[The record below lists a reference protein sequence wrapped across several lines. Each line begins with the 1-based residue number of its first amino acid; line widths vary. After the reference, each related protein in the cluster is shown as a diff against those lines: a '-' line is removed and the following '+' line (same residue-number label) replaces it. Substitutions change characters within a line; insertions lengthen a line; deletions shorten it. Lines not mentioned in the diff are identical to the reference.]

1 MEGNLLSP
9 YMVLIVQHMTETCD
23 RYETVHLNVKSD
35 EMFNVMPNQF
45 NIQHT
50 NIQTQTHVLSP
61 CH

>member
-23 RYETVHLNVKSD
+23 RYETVRLNVKSD

-50 NIQTQTHVLSP
+50 NTRKTPHVLSP

>member
-23 RYETVHLNVKSD
+23 RYETVRLNVKSD